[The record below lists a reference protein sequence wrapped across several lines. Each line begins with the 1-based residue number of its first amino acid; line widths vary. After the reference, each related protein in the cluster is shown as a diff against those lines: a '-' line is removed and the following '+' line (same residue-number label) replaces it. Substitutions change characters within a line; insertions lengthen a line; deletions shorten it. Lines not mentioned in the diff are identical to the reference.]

1 MLPPSALPDRG
12 TAGCRLGAAPLS
24 KSAGMTSCSSPPA
37 SMQINSPSLNDSQ
50 EYDVGDEP
58 GNMKSLM
65 MWCSLYA
72 SDKLSRKP
80 PPLLALP
87 ASAAAAAA
95 REPPETRALGVPPAA
110 PPALL
115 GVLPIPPG
123 WSGVSGSCAWGSI
136 LRRASLR
143 VSERVR
149 RVHKAS
155 CPPHHAAQTP
165 RPNCPRPIP
174 IYTRSRCTHLTP
186 SPRSAADRMLQGAAA
201 AGDVRKLEKCPHRAV
216 SLCRKIAKSE

>member
-12 TAGCRLGAAPLS
+12 TAGCRCGAVPLS

-58 GNMKSLM
+58 GKMKSLI

-80 PPLLALP
+80 PPLALLG
-87 ASAAAAAA
+87 SAAAAAA
-95 REPPETRALGVPPAA
+95 PETREPAALGVPPAA

-115 GVLPIPPG
+115 GVLPTPPG
-123 WSGVSGSCAWGSI
+123 WPGVSGSCAWGSI

-143 VSERVR
+143 ISERVR
-149 RVHKAS
+149 RVRKAS

-165 RPNCPRPIP
+165 RDHCPSPTPIH
-174 IYTRSRCTHLTP
+174 TRSRCTHLTP
-186 SPRSAADRMLQGAAA
+186 SPRSPADRMLRREPPPLGV
-201 AGDVRKLEKCPHRAV
+201 VRNFAPFFLRGRG
-216 SLCRKIAKSE
+216 L